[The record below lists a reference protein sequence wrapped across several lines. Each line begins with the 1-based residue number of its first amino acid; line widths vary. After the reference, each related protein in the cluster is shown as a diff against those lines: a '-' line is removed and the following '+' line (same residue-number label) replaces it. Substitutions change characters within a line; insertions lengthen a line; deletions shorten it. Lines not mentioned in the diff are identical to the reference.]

1 MDFKQLTNGQS
12 EGFAIIKKCDVKV
25 TAKGSEYLDMKLADS
40 SGEVVAR
47 LWDYAPLI
55 HGEYAVDDI
64 VKVRGEITK
73 YNGNDQLSIIKIRKA
88 GPDDDVKPEDYVKSA
103 DYSGE
108 YMYSKLISI
117 AEDFEDDELKRLVLK
132 MYSERKDLLLT
143 WPAAFRLH
151 HAVRG
156 GLLMH
161 TLSIVKLCEGV
172 CEVYPFV
179 NRELLITGAMLHD
192 IAKTIEYSVSSVG
205 TATGYTI
212 EGNLIGHLVKGA
224 MLVDRACEEL
234 SVSKEKAMLIE
245 HMLISHHSE
254 PEYGAAVRPMFLE
267 AELLSELDNMD
278 ARVNQIAR
286 AVETLEKDEF
296 SSKLWALN
304 DRKMFNIMEKD
315 KDLRVN
321 LD

>member
-73 YNGNDQLSIIKIRKA
+73 YNGNDQLRIIKIRKA

-117 AEDFEDDELKRLVLK
+117 AEGFEDDELKRLVLK
-132 MYSERKDLLLT
+132 MYSERKELLLT

>member
-73 YNGNDQLSIIKIRKA
+73 YNGNDQLRIIKIRKA

-117 AEDFEDDELKRLVLK
+117 AEGFEDDELKRLVLK